1 MHESIACNVS
11 SYFSSFLSL
20 PIISA
25 RRKSGKVLHYF
36 TLFLTNRAVVI
47 FNVTKVFCNR
57 CENLFVFAAKSHCH
71 PNPCLH
77 GGSCVDIK
85 DGYTCKCPG
94 SYRGTNCEGITI
106 NSLQPRDNRDLKIGR
121 RRRRRRRQRERQN
134 NNFARTS
141 RFFVHFFAVTARL
154 RRETTEFNVL

>member
-1 MHESIACNVS
+1 MCTRVS
-11 SYFSSFLSL
+11 LAMYQAILAHFLVCRSFQQDENQV
-20 PIISA
+20 
-25 RRKSGKVLHYF
+25 KFWHYF

-121 RRRRRRRQRERQN
+121 RRRQLERYKSNRFNKPN
-134 NNFARTS
+134 NNIPRAS
-141 RFFVHFFAVTARL
+141 RFFLFSARL
-154 RRETTEFNVL
+154 RRKNA

>member
-121 RRRRRRRQRERQN
+121 RRRRRQRERQN